1 MQHPM
6 FYCNIIYAALQHK
19 PIFLEIF
26 YQIFLPKSVQL

>member
-6 FYCNIIYAALQHK
+6 FYCNIIYLALQHK

-26 YQIFLPKSVQL
+26 QEIFLPKCAKL